1 MIKQR
6 IIYNGSYFS
15 RKPNGISVVSR
26 ELAKSINPNLMT
38 LLAPFSDNQCNFHK
52 IPENLSPD
60 NGLYSHAR
68 RLFWNQFH
76 LGNYLKKESD
86 AILFSPLPEAP
97 IFRGI
102 KSVVLVHDL
111 LPLRIPYLTP
121 LLPYHICYVP
131 IVLKNASKILCN
143 SLATANEVHEKLNIS
158 HKKIEVIKLGFN
170 RGTLRPLNRVKEN
183 YFLII
188 ARHTPHKNIPRVL
201 EAFYNLKRFNKSIK
215 DLRLKI
221 VGQYDKR
228 YTPSYKKLCSNLGI
242 DNCCDWIYWVSENE
256 KLELL
261 NSCQAL
267 IIASLWE
274 GFGLPALEAMACG
287 TLVIASNK
295 GALPEVLD
303 CNGILVDPNNIFSI
317 ESGMKRALGNELLSE
332 KLRKTGPLI
341 ANKFCWKNTAKQI
354 EEIISEI

>member
-26 ELAKSINPNLMT
+26 ELAKSINPNPMT

-76 LGNYLKKESD
+76 LGNYLKKKSD
-86 AILFSPLPEAP
+86 SILFSPLPEAP

-131 IVLKNASKILCN
+131 IVLKNAAKILCN

-158 HKKIEVIKLGFN
+158 HKKIEIIKLGFN

-183 YFLII
+183 FFLII
-188 ARHTPHKNIPRVL
+188 ARHTPHKNIPRIL
-201 EAFYNLKRFNKSIK
+201 KSFYNLKKFNLLCQEKKIKNIPLSVSAPFHCELMRNATVKMESI
-215 DLRLKI
+215 I
-221 VGQYDKR
+221 
-228 YTPSYKKLCSNLGI
+228 
-242 DNCCDWIYWVSENE
+242 
-256 KLELL
+256 
-261 NSCQAL
+261 
-267 IIASLWE
+267 
-274 GFGLPALEAMACG
+274 
-287 TLVIASNK
+287 
-295 GALPEVLD
+295 
-303 CNGILVDPNNIFSI
+303 
-317 ESGMKRALGNELLSE
+317 
-332 KLRKTGPLI
+332 
-341 ANKFCWKNTAKQI
+341 
-354 EEIISEI
+354 

>member
-1 MIKQR
+1 MIKKR
-6 IIYNGSYFS
+6 IIFNGSYFS
-15 RKPNGISVVSR
+15 KKPNGISLVSR

-38 LLAPFSDNQCNFHK
+38 LLAPFSDNQTHFHK

-76 LGNYLKKESD
+76 LGNYLKKERDS
-86 AILFSPLPEAP
+86 ILLSPLPEAP

-143 SLATANEVHEKLNIS
+143 SSATASEVHEKLNIS
-158 HKKIEVIKLGFN
+158 HKKIEIVKLGFN
-170 RGTLRPLNRVKEN
+170 RSILKPLNRVKEN
-183 YFLII
+183 FFLII
-188 ARHTPHKNIPRVL
+188 ARHTPHKNIPRTL
-201 EAFYNLKRFNKSIK
+201 KAFYNFKKANGSAK

-228 YTPSYKKLCSNLGI
+228 YTSSYRKLCSNLGI

-261 NSCQAL
+261 NKCQAL

-295 GALPEVLD
+295 GALPEILNN
-303 CNGILVDPNNIFSI
+303 NGILIDPYNLSSI
-317 ESGMKRALGNELLSE
+317 EAGMKRALNDKILIE
-332 KLRKTGPLI
+332 KFRKNGPLI
-341 ANKFCWKNTAKQI
+341 ANKFCWNNTAKQI

>member
-1 MIKQR
+1 M
-6 IIYNGSYFS
+6 
-15 RKPNGISVVSR
+15 
-26 ELAKSINPNLMT
+26 
-38 LLAPFSDNQCNFHK
+38 
-52 IPENLSPD
+52 
-60 NGLYSHAR
+60 
-68 RLFWNQFH
+68 
-76 LGNYLKKESD
+76 
-86 AILFSPLPEAP
+86 
-97 IFRGI
+97 
-102 KSVVLVHDL
+102 
-111 LPLRIPYLTP
+111 
-121 LLPYHICYVP
+121 
-131 IVLKNASKILCN
+131 NAF
-143 SLATANEVHEKLNIS
+143 
-158 HKKIEVIKLGFN
+158 EVIKLGFN

-183 YFLII
+183 FFLII
-188 ARHTPHKNIPRVL
+188 ARHTPHKNIPRIL
-201 EAFYNLKRFNKSIK
+201 KAFYNLKRFNKSIK

-242 DNCCDWIYWVSENE
+242 DNYCDWIYWVSENE

-303 CNGILVDPNNIFSI
+303 SNGILIDPNNISSI
-317 ESGMKRALGNELLSE
+317 ESGMKRALGNEILSE
-332 KLRKTGPLI
+332 RLRKTGPLI
-341 ANKFCWKNTAKQI
+341 AKKFCWNNTAKQI

>member
-86 AILFSPLPEAP
+86 SILFSPLPEAP

-121 LLPYHICYVP
+121 LLPYHVFYVP
-131 IVLKNASKILCN
+131 LVLKNASKILCN

-188 ARHTPHKNIPRVL
+188 ARHTCLLYTSPSPR
-201 EAFYNLKRFNKSIK
+201 
-215 DLRLKI
+215 
-221 VGQYDKR
+221 DKR
-228 YTPSYKKLCSNLGI
+228 QSRMPSS
-242 DNCCDWIYWVSENE
+242 
-256 KLELL
+256 
-261 NSCQAL
+261 A
-267 IIASLWE
+267 
-274 GFGLPALEAMACG
+274 
-287 TLVIASNK
+287 
-295 GALPEVLD
+295 
-303 CNGILVDPNNIFSI
+303 
-317 ESGMKRALGNELLSE
+317 
-332 KLRKTGPLI
+332 
-341 ANKFCWKNTAKQI
+341 
-354 EEIISEI
+354 